1 MSRGRRRG
9 GRAVAVGIV
18 VGLALFSSGVSTAA
32 ASGKVIGTGSRL
44 RTTRIFFAHG
54 TAVSPKD
61 VSATVA
67 PTPAQP
73 VKVQWSLVCQKP
85 NRADPAIQIAA
96 SEKTGTATVH
106 GVGTVQLELPFKKPP
121 TCVAT
126 VYATLAKKGS
136 LVLRLVQT

>member
-1 MSRGRRRG
+1 VI
-9 GRAVAVGIV
+9 VA
-18 VGLALFSSGVSTAA
+18 GLALIASGMAAAA
-32 ASGKVIGTGSRL
+32 ASSKVIGHGSRL

-54 TAVSPKD
+54 TAVSPRT
-61 VSATVA
+61 VSATLT

-85 NRADPAIQIAA
+85 NHADPAIQIAA
-96 SEKTGTATVH
+96 SGKTGTATVR
-106 GVGTVQLELPFKKPP
+106 GAGTVQLELPFKKPP